1 MMKFPIKTWYDF
13 LMFNFYYINLI
24 ILILLII
31 PSVFDSAKEEKEE
44 DKDNPKPQYHNKRL
58 ELLERIGRYGTMF
71 FYVVKLEE
79 GKHASLISYLIPGL
93 FVALYL
99 LFWYLARDKK
109 SIKRTITLRI
119 IEMLLFL
126 SSALIDMNYL
136 LLAFLVIYAPCAI
149 VIDIK
154 CAKFNEKHSTH
165 FNVL

>member
-1 MMKFPIKTWYDF
+1 MKFPMKTWYDF
-13 LMFNFYYINLI
+13 LMFNFYYINLL

-31 PSVFDSAKEEKEE
+31 PSVLDSAKEEKEE

-79 GKHASLISYLIPGL
+79 EKHASLISCLIPGL

-109 SIKRTITLRI
+109 SIKRTVTGSITSTADFTVTDSI
-119 IEMLLFL
+119 TSNSKSTITSFIKK
-126 SSALIDMNYL
+126 SS
-136 LLAFLVIYAPCAI
+136 
-149 VIDIK
+149 
-154 CAKFNEKHSTH
+154 
-165 FNVL
+165 